1 MEPLLAT
8 LWRRRRYPL
17 WTGSSPRVS
26 NSRPCGCSLPN
37 NNAPGPCYN
46 CLGDQVSPLSKE
58 APHKAQV
65 HIRRRYQFSSALKRM
80 STIASV
86 SDGSGRK
93 WVAAVKGAPET
104 LKTMYSTV
112 PAFYDETYRWYTR
125 RGSRVLALG
134 YKNMSLDQ
142 NQVSEGS
149 QRVTGES
156 VADFRGRSTRFI
168 GIKSNA
174 VFNSPGSWSSTAPSS
189 PMRSKPSRCLPTRRT
204 G

>member
-1 MEPLLAT
+1 MRL
-8 LWRRRRYPL
+8 
-17 WTGSSPRVS
+17 RV
-26 NSRPCGCSLPN
+26 
-37 NNAPGPCYN
+37 ADN

-142 NQVSEGS
+142 NQVSNA
-149 QRVTGES
+149 RVRREFLVRS
-156 VADFRGRSTRFI
+156 VADMRGRSTRFI
-168 GIKSNA
+168 GIRSNA
-174 VFNSPGSWSSTAPSS
+174 VFNSLGSWSSTAPSS
-189 PMRSKPSRCLPTRRT
+189 PMRLRPSRCLPTRRT

>member
-1 MEPLLAT
+1 MRLSLADN
-8 LWRRRRYPL
+8 W
-17 WTGSSPRVS
+17 S
-26 NSRPCGCSLPN
+26 
-37 NNAPGPCYN
+37 
-46 CLGDQVSPLSKE
+46 GDQVSALSKE

-104 LKTMYSTV
+104 LKTMYSSV

-134 YKNMSLDQ
+134 YKNMQLDQ
-142 NQVSEGS
+142 NQVSERGFA
-149 QRVTGES
+149 ES
-156 VADFRGRSTRFI
+156 HQ
-168 GIKSNA
+168 
-174 VFNSPGSWSSTAPSS
+174 
-189 PMRSKPSRCLPTRRT
+189 
-204 G
+204 